1 VSLIKVATY
10 VLNGALVGLAA
21 CAITSRVGAGS
32 PSVGAGLE
40 LEVVAAVVIG
50 GASLAGGEGSLA
62 GSFLGVLLLG
72 AVSVA
77 LPLLGVSGFWQGA
90 IYGAVILIALIVD
103 RSVRTGGMRGLL
115 GRDVA

>member
-1 VSLIKVATY
+1 V
-10 VLNGALVGLAA
+10 
-21 CAITSRVGAGS
+21 
-32 PSVGAGLE
+32 
-40 LEVVAAVVIG
+40 
-50 GASLAGGEGSLA
+50 
-62 GSFLGVLLLG
+62 LGVVFLG

-90 IYGAVILIALIVD
+90 IYGAVILIALVVD